1 MHFNLINHIK
11 VIWTLLKYKIM
22 MLEIQILNK
31 QLLESIL
38 FTILHW
44 KILLKWAEKEKKTIY
59 FN

>member
-44 KILLKWAEKEKKTIY
+44 KFLLKWAEKEKKTIY